1 MVFAAVANS
10 GVGGLEEKLIPG
22 ELCLN
27 DLNQFGPLDFGDGK
41 ACSKVEERLLLYFAA
56 NSTALDHANGSI
68 GFVSGTAGQCLAN
81 IRAPTLEASRRF
93 GCPSSEGYA
102 ILWHYSGD
110 SGVPHPQDQGLTDQ
124 KSAKLPKFS
133 VEVRKIGLVC
143 ESPSWR
149 GIENTLPQKI
159 PVHGVRPFS

>member
-81 IRAPTLEASRRF
+81 IRAPTLARLCTKSSTSRKFRMWRF
-93 GCPSSEGYA
+93 RPELAQRENDPSEVPTISLLVVTSDERLWMSVQPEFKSIDDVIGILLHLNYA
-102 ILWHYSGD
+102 L
-110 SGVPHPQDQGLTDQ
+110 Q
-124 KSAKLPKFS
+124 
-133 VEVRKIGLVC
+133 
-143 ESPSWR
+143 
-149 GIENTLPQKI
+149 
-159 PVHGVRPFS
+159 